1 MIYVLFVNGEM
12 KQASQSLRFI
22 QIGAQNEKQN
32 GREVRIDLV
41 YPSGKIEDV
50 TKELVG

>member
-12 KQASQSLRFI
+12 KQASLSLRFI

-32 GREVRIDLV
+32 GREVRVEQV
-41 YPSGKIEDV
+41 YPSGKIEDI